1 MAILI
6 CISGYYRKNIM
17 DKKSFGENLKKLRKQ
32 KGLSQAQLAEIIGM
46 SAKNITKIET
56 GKSFPRA
63 ENINKLLKLFN
74 VSENVLFAGSE
85 KLDIKQN
92 SNKIEALKII
102 NNASDKHV
110 KIYLSMLKQLR
121 EMINQTEDMLNK

>member
-1 MAILI
+1 MDTIE
-6 CISGYYRKNIM
+6 KNTM
-17 DKKSFGENLKKLRKQ
+17 NKKAFGENLKNLRKQ
-32 KGLSQAQLAEIIGM
+32 KGVSQAQLAEIIGM

-74 VSENVLFAGSE
+74 VSENVLFSGSDKFE
-85 KLDIKQN
+85 IKQN

-102 NNASDKHV
+102 NNASDKHI

-121 EMINQTEDMLNK
+121 DMINQTEEMLKK

>member
-1 MAILI
+1 MDTIE
-6 CISGYYRKNIM
+6 KNTM
-17 DKKSFGENLKKLRKQ
+17 NKKAFGENLKNLRKQ
-32 KGLSQAQLAEIIGM
+32 KGLSQAQLAEIISM

-74 VSENVLFAGSE
+74 VSENVLFSGSDKFE
-85 KLDIKQN
+85 IKQN

-102 NNASDKHV
+102 NNASDKHI

-121 EMINQTEDMLNK
+121 DMINQTEEMLKK

>member
-1 MAILI
+1 MDTIE
-6 CISGYYRKNIM
+6 KNTM
-17 DKKSFGENLKKLRKQ
+17 NKKAFGENLKNLRKQ

-74 VSENVLFAGSE
+74 VSENVLFSGSDKFE
-85 KLDIKQN
+85 IKQN

-102 NNASDKHV
+102 NNASDKHI

-121 EMINQTEDMLNK
+121 EMINQTEEMLKK

>member
-1 MAILI
+1 
-6 CISGYYRKNIM
+6 M

-121 EMINQTEDMLNK
+121 EMINQTQDMLNK

>member
-1 MAILI
+1 MDTIE
-6 CISGYYRKNIM
+6 KNTM
-17 DKKSFGENLKKLRKQ
+17 NKKAFGENLKNLRKQ

-63 ENINKLLKLFN
+63 ENINKLLNLFN
-74 VSENVLFAGSE
+74 VSENVLFSGSDKFE
-85 KLDIKQN
+85 IKQN

-102 NNASDKHV
+102 NNASDKHI

-121 EMINQTEDMLNK
+121 DMINQTEEMLKK

>member
-1 MAILI
+1 
-6 CISGYYRKNIM
+6 M

-74 VSENVLFAGSE
+74 VRF
-85 KLDIKQN
+85 
-92 SNKIEALKII
+92 
-102 NNASDKHV
+102 
-110 KIYLSMLKQLR
+110 
-121 EMINQTEDMLNK
+121 

>member
-1 MAILI
+1 MDTIE
-6 CISGYYRKNIM
+6 KNTM
-17 DKKSFGENLKKLRKQ
+17 NKKAFGENLKNLRKQ

-74 VSENVLFAGSE
+74 VSENVLFSGSD
-85 KLDIKQN
+85 KYKNKQN

-102 NNASDKHV
+102 NNASDKHI

-121 EMINQTEDMLNK
+121 DMINQTEEMLKK

>member
-1 MAILI
+1 MDTIE
-6 CISGYYRKNIM
+6 KNTM
-17 DKKSFGENLKKLRKQ
+17 NKKAFGENLKNLRKQ

-74 VSENVLFAGSE
+74 VSENVLFSGSDKFE
-85 KLDIKQN
+85 IKQN

-102 NNASDKHV
+102 NNASDKHI

-121 EMINQTEDMLNK
+121 DMINQTEEMLKK

>member
-1 MAILI
+1 M
-6 CISGYYRKNIM
+6 N
-17 DKKSFGENLKKLRKQ
+17 KKAFGENLKNLRKQ

-74 VSENVLFAGSE
+74 VSENVLFSGSDKFE
-85 KLDIKQN
+85 IKQN

-102 NNASDKHV
+102 NNASDKHI

-121 EMINQTEDMLNK
+121 DMINQTEEMLKKQAFFH

>member
-1 MAILI
+1 MDTIE
-6 CISGYYRKNIM
+6 KNTM
-17 DKKSFGENLKKLRKQ
+17 NKKAFGENLKNLRKQ
-32 KGLSQAQLAEIIGM
+32 KGFSQAQLAEIIGM

-74 VSENVLFAGSE
+74 VSENVLFSGSDKFE
-85 KLDIKQN
+85 IKQN

-102 NNASDKHV
+102 NNASDKHI

-121 EMINQTEDMLNK
+121 DMINQTEEMLKK

>member
-1 MAILI
+1 M
-6 CISGYYRKNIM
+6 N
-17 DKKSFGENLKKLRKQ
+17 KKAFGENLKNLRKQ
-32 KGLSQAQLAEIIGM
+32 KGLSQAQLAEIISM

-74 VSENVLFAGSE
+74 VSENVLFSGSDKFE
-85 KLDIKQN
+85 IKQN

-102 NNASDKHV
+102 NNASDKHI

-121 EMINQTEDMLNK
+121 DMINQTEEMLKKQAFFH

>member
-1 MAILI
+1 MDTIE
-6 CISGYYRKNIM
+6 KNTM
-17 DKKSFGENLKKLRKQ
+17 NKKAFGENLKNLRKQ

-74 VSENVLFAGSE
+74 VSENVLFSGSDKFE
-85 KLDIKQN
+85 IKQN

-102 NNASDKHV
+102 NNAS
-110 KIYLSMLKQLR
+110 I
-121 EMINQTEDMLNK
+121 

>member
-1 MAILI
+1 M
-6 CISGYYRKNIM
+6 N
-17 DKKSFGENLKKLRKQ
+17 KKAFGENLKNLRKQ

-74 VSENVLFAGSE
+74 VSENVLFSGSDKFE
-85 KLDIKQN
+85 IKQN

-102 NNASDKHV
+102 NNASDKHI

-121 EMINQTEDMLNK
+121 DMINQTEEMLKKQAFFIKLTKFGRN